1 MGRWEVEVE
10 RLVANTVTLE
20 DLSRDP
26 LRARGLSPD
35 TIATLLTQCG
45 AAQGA
50 LLAALASSNGYPE
63 AQNQENRLLTVGEA
77 AAKLAVKPEWL
88 YRRGKK
94 LGLAVKLGD
103 GTLRF
108 SNDALQRFISE
119 NTAGIAIRRR
129 RNGAAFTSCNDV
141 ALHGMRSGPKE
152 GNPC

>member
-1 MGRWEVEVE
+1 VEVGWLAADE
-10 RLVANTVTLE
+10 VTLE

-35 TIATLLTQCG
+35 TIATLLAHCG
-45 AAQGA
+45 TAQGA
-50 LLAALASSNGYPE
+50 LLAALGSSNGQ
-63 AQNQENRLLTVGEA
+63 AKAKQQEDKLLTVGEA
-77 AAKLAVKPEWL
+77 AARLAVKPEWL
-88 YRRGKK
+88 YRRGKR

-108 SNDALQRFISE
+108 SNSALERYIRE
-119 NTAGIAIRRR
+119 NTAGISIRRR
-129 RNGAAFTSCNDV
+129 RNSAAFTSCNDV

>member
-1 MGRWEVEVE
+1 ME
-10 RLVANTVTLE
+10 RIDANNVTLE
-20 DLSRDP
+20 DLSREP

-35 TIATLLTQCG
+35 TIATLLAKCG

-50 LLAALASSNGYPE
+50 LLAALTSSNGY
-63 AQNQENRLLTVGEA
+63 AQTPNQENRLLTVGEA
-77 AAKLAVKPEWL
+77 AARLAVKPEWL
-88 YRRGKK
+88 YRRGKR

-108 SNDALQRFISE
+108 SNNALERYIRE

-129 RNGAAFTSCNDV
+129 RNSATFTSCNDE

>member
-1 MGRWEVEVE
+1 MEAGW
-10 RLVANTVTLE
+10 LVADEVTLE

-50 LLAALASSNGYPE
+50 LLAALASSNGRAE
-63 AQNQENRLLTVGEA
+63 AQNKENRLLTVGEA
-77 AAKLAVKPEWL
+77 AARLAVKPEWL
-88 YRRGKK
+88 YRRGKR
-94 LGLAVKLGD
+94 LGLSVKLGD

-108 SNDALQRFISE
+108 SNDALERYIRE

-129 RNGAAFTSCNDV
+129 RNSATFTSCNDE
-141 ALHGMRSGPKE
+141 ALHGMRSIPKG

>member
-1 MGRWEVEVE
+1 VEVG
-10 RLVANTVTLE
+10 RVDAGVVTLE
-20 DLSRDP
+20 DISREP

-35 TIATLLTQCG
+35 TIATLLAQCG
-45 AAQGA
+45 GAQGA
-50 LLAALASSNGYPE
+50 LLAALASSNGS
-63 AQNQENRLLTVGEA
+63 AQAPNQENRLLTVGEA

-88 YRRGKK
+88 YRRGKR

-108 SNDALQRFISE
+108 SNSALDGYIRE

-129 RNGAAFTSCNDV
+129 RKTAAFPSCNEE
-141 ALHGMRSGPKE
+141 ALHGMRSSPKG